1 MICTTIR
8 SPKPDFFS
16 LGKLQI
22 SEMQTHGA
30 TLAPIARSSVAWGRA
45 RQGGGGTVGTG
56 RPGTM
61 ARVLVVEDGGG
72 VRWVGRRGCRGCRGG
87 EGRGVTNSSYRRRFG
102 DGGLTGGEW

>member
-30 TLAPIARSSVAWGRA
+30 TLAPIARSSVGMGQGKAGRW
-45 RQGGGGTVGTG
+45 R
-56 RPGTM
+56 
-61 ARVLVVEDGGG
+61 DGGNRAARHDG
-72 VRWVGRRGCRGCRGG
+72 EGAGGRGRWWSTMGRKAGLSRRGG
-87 EGRGVTNSSYRRRFG
+87 EGTATTNSSYRRRSG
-102 DGGLTGGEW
+102 DGGLTDGGW